1 LARLLPTVLVVAL
14 LGGTAAAFAV
24 TEHLKLVRSPILH
37 TRVGKLVAPGC
48 RCNNGRVKIA
58 FRLRKGDRMSV
69 VIVDS
74 NGRVVRT
81 VRAARGA
88 RPGPVAF
95 FWDGRADDGSRVRDG
110 TYRPRV
116 HLYGQHR
123 TILLPNPI
131 LVDTKPPSVSIVSV
145 RPRVF
150 SPDFDRRRD
159 YIRVRWRA
167 DEPVHTVLFVD
178 GRPLVRVRYLRRTG
192 EISWYGHAFGRALRA
207 GVHRVYLRARDRAGN
222 LGPATA
228 PRVVR
233 ARYIRLARHVI
244 RARAGGRLAV
254 RVFTDSAVYRWRFAG
269 RAATVR
275 RKTLV
280 LRADTAGRFRLVVS
294 ERGHSDSALVVVA
307 P

>member
-1 LARLLPTVLVVAL
+1 MLVVAL

-48 RCNNGRVKIA
+48 RCKNGRVKIA
-58 FRLRKGDRMSV
+58 FRLRKGDRVSM

-74 NGRVVRT
+74 KGRVVRT
-81 VRAARGA
+81 VQRARDARA
-88 RPGPVAF
+88 GPIAF
-95 FWDGRADDGSRVRDG
+95 FWDGRNATGGPVPEG
-110 TYRPRV
+110 TYKPRV

-131 LVDTKPPSVSIVSV
+131 VVDTKPPQVSVVSV

-159 YIRVRWRA
+159 YITVRWRA
-167 DEPVHTVLFVD
+167 DEPVHTVLFID
-178 GRPLVRVRYLRRTG
+178 GRPLVRVRYLRRRG
-192 EISWYGHAFGRALRA
+192 VISWYGHAFGRALRA
-207 GVHRVYLRARDRAGN
+207 GRHRIYVRGRDRAGN
-222 LGPATA
+222 LSAATV
-228 PRVVR
+228 PQLVRV
-233 ARYIRLARHVI
+233 RYIRLARHVI
-244 RARAGGRLAV
+244 RARAGGRFAV
-254 RVFTDSAVYRWRFAG
+254 RVLTDSAVYRWRFAG
-269 RAATVR
+269 RTATVR

-294 ERGHSDSALVVVA
+294 ERGHTDSALVVVS